1 MKAFLVLTV
10 AVFLSFP
17 AILAADNK
25 DNKKESDAVATIEAV
40 KTVQISGSVIDN
52 ESNEAL
58 AGATI
63 YVNGQKYYSDL
74 DGNFNLS
81 NIQPGKHQIRVEL
94 ISYEISETEVD
105 IQDNQKLAIALSQK

>member
-40 KTVQISGSVIDN
+40 KTTTK
-52 ESNEAL
+52 
-58 AGATI
+58 AT
-63 YVNGQKYYSDL
+63 
-74 DGNFNLS
+74 
-81 NIQPGKHQIRVEL
+81 KH
-94 ISYEISETEVD
+94 
-105 IQDNQKLAIALSQK
+105 